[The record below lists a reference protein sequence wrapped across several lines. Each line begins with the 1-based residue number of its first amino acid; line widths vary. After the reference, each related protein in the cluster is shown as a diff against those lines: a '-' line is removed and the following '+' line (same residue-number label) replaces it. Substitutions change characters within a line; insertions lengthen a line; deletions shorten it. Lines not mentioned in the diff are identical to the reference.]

1 MRKLSSHASP
11 VLRLFC
17 LCAATCLLAACT
29 RRVTP
34 VERGNR
40 DQVLERGSHAD
51 VSDLDPQLATSIT
64 ELDITSALF
73 EGLMAEDPVDLHPV
87 PGVAARY
94 VPSPDRLTYT
104 FYLRPNARWSDG
116 APVTADDFVRSWQR
130 ILTPSLAAQNAGMLY
145 VIRGAEAYNQG
156 VTRDFSQVGVK
167 AIDAHTLRVTLKHPT
182 PYFLSLL
189 AHPAFYPVPLA
200 TIARYG
206 STTERGNRWTRPGHL
221 VGNGPFV
228 LKTWKP
234 NEEILVTKSPT
245 YWDAAHVRLHA
256 VRFHPIDS
264 VDAEEDAF
272 RAGQLHLTYVLPFG
286 RAAVYQRKDPAV
298 LRIDPYL
305 NTYFL
310 RLNTT
315 RRPFDDPRFR
325 RALSLAIDRDALANK
340 VLRDGQKPAVS
351 LTPPGLPGYT
361 PPDVVKSD
369 PVEARRLLAES
380 TFAKL
385 HPSPTIELLFNSS
398 ENMRL
403 VAEALQGMWQRNLG
417 LNVQLVNEEF
427 KVVLSDRRVGHFQMV
442 LSDWVADYLDPLTF
456 LDPWRS
462 DSANNQT
469 GWASVDYDAL
479 LSAAARIADP
489 AARAAKLRQA
499 ETLMLNAAPIIPLYY
514 NPHTF
519 LIQPSVK
526 GWYPTLL
533 DHHPY
538 KAVWLAGGST
548 AGKRK

>member
-1 MRKLSSHASP
+1 MRLWALVAAS
-11 VLRLFC
+11 
-17 LCAATCLLAACT
+17 CLLVSCA
-29 RRVTP
+29 RRETP
-34 VERGNR
+34 VQRGNR

-87 PGVAARY
+87 PGVASRY

-104 FYLRPNARWSDG
+104 FYLRPDARWSDG
-116 APVTADDFVRSWQR
+116 SAVTADDFVRSWQR
-130 ILTPSLAAQNAGMLY
+130 MLTPSLAAQNADLLY
-145 VIRGAEAYNQG
+145 VIQGAEAYNRG
-156 VTRDFSQVGVK
+156 VTKDFSHVGVR
-167 AIDAHTLRVTLKHPT
+167 AIDPHTLRVTLEHPT

-189 AHPAFYPVPLA
+189 AQPAFYPVRLA
-200 TIARYG
+200 TIAKYG
-206 STTERGNRWTRPGHL
+206 STTQRGNPWTRPGHL

-228 LKTWKP
+228 LKTWIP
-234 NEEILVTKSPT
+234 NEAILVTKSPT

-256 VRFHPIDS
+256 IRFHAIDS

-286 RAAVYQRKDPAV
+286 RAAVYRRKDPKV
-298 LRIDPYL
+298 LRSDPYL

-315 RRPFDDPRFR
+315 RAPFDDPRFR

-340 VLRDGQKPAVS
+340 VLQDGQKPAVS
-351 LTPPGLPGYT
+351 FTPPGLPGYT

-369 PVEARRLLAES
+369 PAEARRLLAET
-380 TFAKL
+380 TFGKLAKA
-385 HPSPTIELLFNSS
+385 PTIELLFNSS

-403 VAEALQGMWQRNLG
+403 IAEALQGMWQRNLG

-427 KVVLSDRRVGHFQMV
+427 KVVLSDRRAGHYQMV

-469 GWASVDYDAL
+469 GWSSVDYDAL
-479 LSAAARIADP
+479 LFAAAQNPDP
-489 AARAAKLRQA
+489 QARAAQLQKA
-499 ETLMLNAAPIIPLYY
+499 ETLLLDAAPIIPLYY

-538 KAVWLAGGST
+538 KAVWLEPASQ
-548 AGKRK
+548 AGKRQ